1 MKILVT
7 SDIHGN
13 RQMMDKLKTL
23 AKSVD
28 LVLVCGD
35 IGGKYFGVTKEEFLR
50 NQAEDVR
57 ALCATLS
64 ETNTSFRF
72 ILGNDDWIE
81 SDDEHRLTAPEVFGD
96 TTIVPFEWVH
106 ETPFHTNR
114 EMTDRQ
120 LARALAGVKADKN
133 TIVVAHTPPY
143 GVGDILW
150 TGEHCGSVAVA
161 EWIRVTQPKIWLCGH
176 IHEDNSA
183 KMLGNTLVCNCACC
197 YDGVLKAWI
206 IDSDTMEYHSVAL

>member
-35 IGGKYFGVTKEEFLR
+35 IGGKYFGVTKGEFLR
-50 NQAEDVR
+50 RQAEDATV
-57 ALCATLS
+57 LCSKLS
-64 ETNTSFRF
+64 ETNTPFRF

-81 SDDEHRLTAPEVFGD
+81 SDDEHHLTKPEVFGD
-96 TTIVPFEWVH
+96 TTIVPFEWVR

-114 EMTDRQ
+114 ELTERQ
-120 LARALAGVKADKN
+120 LARALAGVNADRN

-143 GVGDILW
+143 GAGDVLW
-150 TGEHCGSVAVA
+150 TGEHCGSAAVA

-176 IHEDNSA
+176 IHEDNCA
-183 KMLGNTLVCNCACC
+183 KMLGNTLVCNCAC
-197 YDGVLKAWI
+197 YDDVQKAWI
-206 IDSDTMEYHSVAL
+206 VDSNTMEYHSVVF